1 MFRERRL
8 RCGDG
13 RVGGAGMGG
22 VRGKW
27 LGVGTWVVGI
37 EGEIWVGPGARA
49 SSLDI
54 LLPDR
59 AGGLVGLGLLGSPP
73 KRHFVGL

>member
-1 MFRERRL
+1 
-8 RCGDG
+8 
-13 RVGGAGMGG
+13 MGG
-22 VRGKW
+22 VSGKW

-49 SSLDI
+49 SSLEV

-59 AGGLVGLGLLGSPP
+59 ARGLVVLVLLECPPP